1 MSIAPAGCAAS
12 GRPTAPGTRR
22 SRTGQAVRGPPA
34 RPEHGAGGES
44 HARQGSYP
52 VSSFPS
58 AEGCPARRIELRRA
72 RRWFTPSKV
81 VVPRVTGV
89 RGGSDRLDGVRLCR
103 ARRYSPRGPDRL
115 CWTVRPTGDRAILLV
130 PRSSLVSMPEPAYFT
145 AFKNFEFTRT
155 PSGVLTLRF
164 HTDGGPATFT
174 GQMHSDLPRALY
186 EIGQDRDNRVLVL
199 TGSGD
204 RFMTDIDGPSLDD
217 PTKPAVWDKT
227 TAEGRRVMQ
236 RLVDLEMPIVAAVN
250 GPATVHSEYVLV
262 ADIVI
267 TADTTVFTD
276 FPHLTFG
283 IVPGDGIYLA
293 WEETIGLN
301 RARYLT
307 LTQGSFTAQQAEQWG
322 AVAEVL
328 PLDQVLP
335 RAQELAASLA
345 AKPQLLSRYLAITVR
360 QRLSRRMAE
369 AYQLGSA
376 LEGLTGADLAYQQR

>member
-1 MSIAPAGCAAS
+1 MA
-12 GRPTAPGTRR
+12 
-22 SRTGQAVRGPPA
+22 
-34 RPEHGAGGES
+34 
-44 HARQGSYP
+44 
-52 VSSFPS
+52 
-58 AEGCPARRIELRRA
+58 
-72 RRWFTPSKV
+72 
-81 VVPRVTGV
+81 VTG
-89 RGGSDRLDGVRLCR
+89 
-103 ARRYSPRGPDRL
+103 
-115 CWTVRPTGDRAILLV
+115 
-130 PRSSLVSMPEPAYFT
+130 PAYFT

-155 PSGVLTLRF
+155 PSGVLTVRF
-164 HTDGGPATFT
+164 HTDGGPATFS
-174 GQMHSDLPRALY
+174 GQMHADLPRVLY
-186 EIGQDRDNRVLVL
+186 EIGQDRGNRVLVV
-199 TGSGD
+199 TGAGD
-204 RFMTDIDGPSLDD
+204 RFMADIDGASLDD
-217 PTKPAVWDKT
+217 PTRPAAWDKT

-267 TADTTVFTD
+267 AADTTVFTD
-276 FPHLTFG
+276 FPHPAFG
-283 IVPGDGIYLA
+283 LVPGDGIFLA

-335 RAQELAASLA
+335 RAQELAETLA
-345 AKPQLLSRYLAITVR
+345 AKPQLLSRYLALTVR

-376 LEGLTGADLAYQQR
+376 LEGLTGADLAYQQH